1 MDNTMINILA
11 VGYNVPIMEVVDRLI
26 NKHGNWKGTVA
37 LTRQQAAIKLQSE
50 KYDAVLLCVGVTSQ
64 DEIAFRQIIE
74 KNNPDTTLI
83 RHFGGGSGLLESEI
97 RVALDKKTF

>member
-11 VGYNVPIMEVVDRLI
+11 IGYNLPIMEVVNRLI
-26 NKHGNWKGTVA
+26 NNHGNWKGTVELSREHAA
-37 LTRQQAAIKLQSE
+37 LKLESG
-50 KYDAVLLCVGVTSQ
+50 KYDAVLLCAGVTSQ

-74 KNNPDTTLI
+74 KFNPEAILI

-97 RVALDKKTF
+97 RLALDKKTC